1 MINFTA
7 IDFET
12 ANGFRGSA
20 CAIGAVKIRNG
31 VIAESHYSLLQ
42 PPVGYDRFDP
52 RNMAIHRITPEDVAT
67 APTFAEHFPTLHEFV
82 SDDVVVAHNA
92 GFDIGVI
99 ESGLEV
105 CQLPIPRLDFVCSLT
120 LSRKNYKLASH
131 ALPSA
136 AAEAGFVLENH
147 HNALEDA
154 KASAAIVVDV
164 AHRLEAD
171 SLDAM
176 LEVSGMQRRTLPARD
191 VGDTLSRP
199 TRHALTMPGMFD
211 AANHAVAAEALPD
224 LIRWPNEGTN
234 PPANE
239 FADSKHPLFG
249 HHVVF
254 TGLLGLSR
262 QEAKNKAA
270 EHGAQTHSRIG
281 ATTTMVIVGDG
292 IRPEELANFEHN
304 PRLQQRKMQDVVRR
318 REQGQDIVLVTEP
331 EFLGMLNENWPHA
344 TVL

>member
-1 MINFTA
+1 NQERDLAPWQSVPRVSTPSGRCARSVINFTA

-31 VIAESHYSLLQ
+31 VIAETHYSLLQ

-52 RNMAIHRITPEDVAT
+52 RNMAIHRITPDDVAT

-105 CQLPIPRLDFVCSLT
+105 CQLPIPRLDFACSLT
-120 LSRKNYKLASH
+120 LSRINYKLASQ
-131 ALPSA
+131 ALATA
-136 AAEAGFVLENH
+136 ADDAGFVLDDLRI
-147 HNALEDA
+147 ALEA
-154 KASAAIVVDV
+154 ANASAAVVVDV
-164 AHRLEAD
+164 AHRLATD

-176 LEVSGMQRRTLPARD
+176 LEVSGMQRRPLPAGD
-191 VGDTLSRP
+191 VGETLSRP
-199 TRHALTMPGMFD
+199 TRHALTMAGMFD

-234 PPANE
+234 PPANA
-239 FADSKHPLFG
+239 FADSK
-249 HHVVF
+249 
-254 TGLLGLSR
+254 
-262 QEAKNKAA
+262 
-270 EHGAQTHSRIG
+270 
-281 ATTTMVIVGDG
+281 
-292 IRPEELANFEHN
+292 
-304 PRLQQRKMQDVVRR
+304 
-318 REQGQDIVLVTEP
+318 
-331 EFLGMLNENWPHA
+331 
-344 TVL
+344 